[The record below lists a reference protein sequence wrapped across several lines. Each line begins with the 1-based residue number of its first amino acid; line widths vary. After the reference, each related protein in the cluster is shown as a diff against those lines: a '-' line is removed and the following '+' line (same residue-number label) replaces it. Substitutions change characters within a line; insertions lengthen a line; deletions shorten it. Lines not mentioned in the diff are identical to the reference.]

1 MLTLSH
7 IHPPGLDPSCAITTT
22 LVDPASECVVRIG
35 ETKSG
40 AQFVAVDSPL
50 LLATHRDTATVRAA
64 RVSKTRTKLAL
75 VLGTASVHILD
86 ISSKERASLLF
97 EVSHQLRQNKKSSHA
112 ILGVEW
118 TSFHES
124 SEFFIVS
131 NDGVDFYSFSKSRK
145 TFALRRTMPMHIAWY
160 IYSSKHSLLALY
172 TGSTVI
178 SFLHVSSPLGVV
190 SDLPSLSIDAA
201 AGFMGN
207 TNMASSQSSSATGF
221 GSSFARFISAG
232 MGSSN
237 SSSALIQKRQV
248 ALFQVYD
255 RLFFSYFRQSDRTLL
270 LYRITKAE
278 ITLSHECDL
287 NSPNESRHNSNN
299 QNISISVSDNL
310 IVAHNHSLGL
320 ISVFDLKDPAFHDA
334 DGDELVVWGFRVDPI
349 VRVVLPDRLDESRNI
364 LLEDEDVSDVSQEH
378 ASKLFNHD
386 HDWTHHLSELC
397 GDAETQFVFPRYIV
411 ASSLLNQFR
420 STEANSNHQLNRL
433 CVLELKI
440 NLNQVLSH
448 LKETRGFKGESAA
461 WILQFLLRRR
471 GEVSSEIT
479 QLVLPLVYDVVNA
492 YCTQPESVGMD
503 SVGEVFDL
511 LHKTRFL
518 RDGVSS
524 NQLSAPDIEDTESS
538 ASPDELTENSD
549 QLIASS
555 LARPK
560 FGSKRISAHDFV
572 ARIFVPLASSD
583 SVKSRRLL
591 AACIQRYLLSKLQFN
606 AKSFT
611 PSTRAQSVS
620 KPFSTSVAAP
630 SQTDPTFLLATL
642 YLSINESNQIHSL
655 VHAGVIPNSKHLAT
669 LLIKSHITERTNQRT
684 SLRTSTP
691 TKSTRTQSARDFQLG
706 IQMLHQCDSGFQ
718 DILLH
723 AHISAGNIFEA
734 LEYALEKAV
743 PLTPYVSVFMEA
755 ALATRNKTLFLNVYR
770 VFDERGLISRHSR
783 DDGMDSDEGEGGS
796 APFGTARYYSV
807 FREYWEE
814 SLVMQGM

>member
-1 MLTLSH
+1 MLTLTH
-7 IHPPGLDPSCAITTT
+7 IHPAGLDPSFAITTT

-35 ETKSG
+35 ETKGG

-50 LLATHRDTATVRAA
+50 LLASHRDTATVRAA
-64 RVSKTRTKLAL
+64 RVSKRRTRLAL

-86 ISSKERASLLF
+86 ISHKERAAVLF

-172 TGSTVI
+172 TGSTAI

-190 SDLPSLSIDAA
+190 SDLPSLSIDAGT
-201 AGFMGN
+201 GFMSNGN
-207 TNMASSQSSSATGF
+207 MTSSQSSSASGF

-232 MGSSN
+232 MGSA
-237 SSSALIQKRQV
+237 SSPSALIQKRQV

-287 NSPNESRHNSNN
+287 NSPNESRHNFSN
-299 QNISISVSDNL
+299 QNISISISDNL
-310 IVAHNHSLGL
+310 IVAHNHSLGH

-334 DGDELVVWGFRVDPI
+334 DGDDLVVWGFRVDPI
-349 VRVVLPDRLDESRNI
+349 VHVVLPDRLDESRNI
-364 LLEDEDVSDVSQEH
+364 LLDHDDVSEVQEH
-378 ASKLFNHD
+378 SSELTNHEQ
-386 HDWTHHLSELC
+386 DWTHHLSELC

-420 STEANSNHQLNRL
+420 SAEAISNHQLNRL

-448 LKETRGFKGESAA
+448 LMETKGFKGESAA

-471 GEVSSEIT
+471 GEVQSEIT

-492 YCTQPESVGMD
+492 YCTRPESVGMD

-518 RDGVSS
+518 RDGLSS
-524 NQLSAPDIEDTESS
+524 NQLSVPDIEDTESS
-538 ASPDELTENSD
+538 VSPDDFTENSD
-549 QLIASS
+549 HLLGTS

-572 ARIFVPLASSD
+572 ATIFVPLVSSD

-611 PSTRAQSVS
+611 PAARTQSLS
-620 KPFSTSVAAP
+620 KSFSTSVVAP

-718 DILLH
+718 DTLMH
-723 AHISAGNIFEA
+723 AHISAGNILEA
-734 LEYALEKAV
+734 LEYALEKSV

-755 ALATRNKTLFLNVYR
+755 ALAMRNKTLFLNVYR

-783 DDGMDSDEGEGGS
+783 DDGLDSDEGEGGGA